1 MSKLAILGGEPIRTK
16 SFPTWPVH
24 NDDELNGLIEVLNS
38 GKWGSTKGNR
48 VKDFE
53 QNYADYHNAK
63 YGICVNSG
71 TTALYISLRAAG
83 IGCGDE
89 VILPG
94 YTFIATATAI
104 IDVGAIPVFVDIDPE
119 TYNIDPSLIEEKITS
134 KTKAIMPVHFA
145 GRPADM
151 DALLKLANKHDLKI
165 IEDAAQA
172 WGSEWS
178 GQKVG
183 AIGTAGCFSFQSSKN
198 ITAGEG
204 GIILSNDEET
214 AMFARSFSNCGRLE
228 NGVWYEHYYLGGNYR
243 MTEFQAALL
252 QAQFN
257 RYPEL
262 MAIRQRNSDIL
273 DEQLPGIEGVK
284 ILKTDPKVTNNSRH
298 IYIWRYQKEA
308 FNNVPKDTFINAMR
322 KEGMYISPGY
332 SIPLTAQPVLKE
344 QAFGPRGKKVDLGI
358 DYESVSLPE
367 TDKACYDEAIWFT
380 QNVLLGTEDDMAD
393 IIKAIKKVQE
403 NSADLVQ

>member
-1 MSKLAILGGEPIRTK
+1 MSKLAILGGEPVRTRP
-16 SFPTWPVH
+16 FPTWPVH
-24 NDDELNGLIEVLNS
+24 DQDELNGLIDVLKSNE
-38 GKWGSTKGNR
+38 WGSTKGQR
-48 VKDFE
+48 VKQFE
-53 QNYADYHNAK
+53 QHYAEYHDAK

-71 TTALYISLRAAG
+71 TTALYLALKAAG

-89 VILPG
+89 VLLPG
-94 YTFIATATAI
+94 YTFIATATSI
-104 IDVGAIPVFVDIDPE
+104 IDTGAVPVFVDIDPD
-119 TYNIDPSLIEEKITS
+119 TYNIDPAQIEEKITD
-134 KTKAIMPVHFA
+134 KTRAIMPVHFA

-151 DALLKLANKHDLKI
+151 TALLAIADKYDLKI

-172 WGSEWS
+172 WGSEWN
-178 GQKVG
+178 GRKVG

-214 AMFARSFSNCGRLE
+214 AQFARSYSNCGRLA

-257 RYPEL
+257 RYPQL
-262 MAIRQRNSDIL
+262 KAIRDKNALLL
-273 DEQLPGIEGVK
+273 DAHLSRIEGVK
-284 ILKTDPKVTNNSRH
+284 TMKNDPRVTSNSRH

-308 FNNVPKDTFINAMR
+308 FNNVPKDKFINAMR

-332 SIPLTAQPVLKE
+332 SIPLTVQPVLKNL
-344 QAFGPRGKKVDLGI
+344 AFGPRGKRVDIGI
-358 DYESVSLPE
+358 DYASVSLPE
-367 TDKACYDEAIWFT
+367 TEKACYDEAIWFT
-380 QNVLLGTEDDMAD
+380 QNVLLGTEEDMLD
-393 IIKAIKKVQE
+393 IVKAIVKIQE
-403 NSADLVQ
+403 NSKDLVK